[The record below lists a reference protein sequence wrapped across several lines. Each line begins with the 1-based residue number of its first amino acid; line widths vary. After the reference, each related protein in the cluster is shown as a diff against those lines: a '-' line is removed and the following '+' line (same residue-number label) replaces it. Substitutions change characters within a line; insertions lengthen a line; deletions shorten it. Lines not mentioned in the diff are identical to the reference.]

1 MKMEGPL
8 RLLRWLLLLVAGAF
22 IAAAAVDHYSSTH
35 LISTAAT
42 NGQVLRLEGERVTLH
57 LVRGQSSYVLLLLLL
72 LSRLVGKGNA
82 AGGRDAGEKRP
93 ETESGLRKRTAP
105 CSLTPV
111 HCAVSH
117 RVGLA

>member
-72 LSRLVGKGNA
+72 SRLVGKGNA
-82 AGGRDAGEKRP
+82 AGGRDAGGK
-93 ETESGLRKRTAP
+93 LRKLTAP

-117 RVGLA
+117 RLGLA

>member
-82 AGGRDAGEKRP
+82 TGGRDAGGK
-93 ETESGLRKRTAP
+93 LQKRTAP

-117 RVGLA
+117 RLGLA